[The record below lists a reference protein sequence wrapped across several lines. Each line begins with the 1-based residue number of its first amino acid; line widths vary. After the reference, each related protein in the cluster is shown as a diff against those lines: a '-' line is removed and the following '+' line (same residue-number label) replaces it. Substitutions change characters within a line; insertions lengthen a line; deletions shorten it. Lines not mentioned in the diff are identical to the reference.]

1 LLGTEKHLP
10 SHHYKIKNQSMTKQ
24 QTIDTLKI
32 QLPGFYSAEQVIEL
46 ISKIEDSG
54 SAPFDMGVFKDE
66 IENAIRKAIEN
77 MDSDDVVDYDSA
89 DLSLDGREIALDSI
103 DVNTEDIIS
112 NAVEG
117 VYNVLEN
124 FFPPDED
131 EDEDCGC

>member
-1 LLGTEKHLP
+1 
-10 SHHYKIKNQSMTKQ
+10 MTKQ
-24 QTIDTLKI
+24 QTIDTLKT
-32 QLPGFYSAEQVIEL
+32 QLPGFYSVEQVIEM
-46 ISKIEDSG
+46 ISKIEDSD
-54 SAPFDMGVFKDE
+54 SAPFDIGIFKDE

-117 VYNVLEN
+117 VYDVLDKY
-124 FFPPDED
+124 FPPDED

>member
-1 LLGTEKHLP
+1 
-10 SHHYKIKNQSMTKQ
+10 MTKQ
-24 QTIDTLKI
+24 QTIDTLKT

-117 VYNVLEN
+117 VYGVIDNY
-124 FFPPDED
+124 FPQDED

>member
-1 LLGTEKHLP
+1 
-10 SHHYKIKNQSMTKQ
+10 
-24 QTIDTLKI
+24 
-32 QLPGFYSAEQVIEL
+32 
-46 ISKIEDSG
+46 
-54 SAPFDMGVFKDE
+54 MGVFKDE

-77 MDSDDVVDYDSA
+77 MDSGDVVDYDSA
-89 DLSLDGREIALDSI
+89 DLSLDGREITLDSI

-117 VYNVLEN
+117 VYDVLEN

>member
-1 LLGTEKHLP
+1 
-10 SHHYKIKNQSMTKQ
+10 MTKQ
-24 QTIDTLKI
+24 QTIELLEK
-32 QLPGFYSAEQVIEL
+32 QLPSFYSLEQVIEI

-77 MDSDDVVDYDSA
+77 MDSGEVVDYDSA
-89 DLSLDGREIALDSI
+89 DLSLDGREITLDSI

-117 VYNVLEN
+117 VYDVLEN

-131 EDEDCGC
+131 EDCEC